1 MRRQMTGPDYT
12 NIMRRHA
19 ATLNPVWMTTA
30 PPSDADLMKT
40 RVNEHLALGAL
51 AGWSGTPLD
60 LQVLQQAAA
69 VARALC
75 SLGYGA
81 DELPA
86 VSRAAAA
93 LTKCKLMRPHNM
105 GLLPDDLVAVRELLK
120 LLEALRAVA
129 PAKDYARAL
138 LCCRR

>member
-19 ATLNPVWMTTA
+19 ATLNPVWMTLA
-30 PPSDADLMKT
+30 PLGDEDLMMT
-40 RVNEHLALGAL
+40 RINEHLALGEL
-51 AGWSGTPLD
+51 AGWSGAPID
-60 LQVLQQAAA
+60 LEVLQRAVH
-69 VARALC
+69 VARALAGM
-75 SLGYGA
+75 GYGA

-93 LTKCKLMRPHNM
+93 LTKCRTIRPHSM
-105 GLLPDDLVAVRELLK
+105 GMQPDDLAAVRELVRLI
-120 LLEALRAVA
+120 EAQRAVA

-138 LCCRR
+138 LCCSR

>member
-19 ATLNPVWMTTA
+19 ATLNPVWMTPA
-30 PPSDADLMKT
+30 PLGDKDLMMT

-51 AGWSGTPLD
+51 AGWSGTPID
-60 LQVLQQAAA
+60 LQVLQHAVA

-93 LTKCKLMRPHNM
+93 LTKCKLMRPHSM
-105 GLLPDDLVAVRELLK
+105 GMQPDDLAAVRDLVRLI
-120 LLEALRAVA
+120 EAQRAVA
-129 PAKDYARAL
+129 PAKDYAKAL
-138 LCCRR
+138 LCCSR